1 VEQTAGG
8 CVTARLRPWLPVAPA
23 LAVVGLLFGGA
34 LTGALRTSVA
44 PLPGQPATLDAWR
57 RVLGDPAFLEAVGFT
72 VALAVVS
79 TVVSVLLALPVAGLL
94 RGRALVQAVVT
105 LPVLVPHLL
114 VAALAV
120 LWLGPGGLADR
131 VVDGLPVVVR
141 DGAGIGIV
149 LVYVLKEVPFLA
161 LLVLAAWDDRVA
173 AREEAAAS
181 LGAGTVARL
190 RHVVWPAVRARVV
203 LGATVVAA
211 FVLGSLAVPAVIGP
225 TTPLTVPA
233 YALRATRLGGL
244 GGLADASVALLL
256 ASLLA
261 LGLAV
266 AAGLLVRRLDGVRL
280 RGDR

>member
-1 VEQTAGG
+1 M
-8 CVTARLRPWLPVAPA
+8 TARLRPWLPVAPA